1 MMFRAL
7 RRMVVSLCWDDD
19 LLTPALCRYGELCPR
34 GEPDRLEMTGDPAV
48 RGSQVHVQVR
58 LSRCADAAIPKR
70 MEANQ
75 LDGLSPER
83 PPYLGLLVPLCIVGK
98 AVAFVQHVQ
107 GQLGGRAR
115 DQEGQR
121 LFGIVSRLTRE

>member
-1 MMFRAL
+1 
-7 RRMVVSLCWDDD
+7 
-19 LLTPALCRYGELCPR
+19 
-34 GEPDRLEMTGDPAV
+34 
-48 RGSQVHVQVR
+48 
-58 LSRCADAAIPKR
+58 

-121 LFGIVSRLTRE
+121 LFGSVSRLTREEGERTLQGVQVRWRGIEDLPAPGGYVGPHQKAGTRLPRGLRGDRVVADA